1 MGWYLDEANLAQ
13 VSLNLLDYE
22 KTNIQTAFEECSK
35 DAKVICQYAFL
46 TMIIVLI
53 KVSGFIQQTG

>member
-35 DAKVICQYAFL
+35 DAKVICQYAFVIL
-46 TMIIVLI
+46 ITVSI
-53 KVSGFIQQTG
+53 KVSGFKQPTG